1 MKEKQRFSHH
11 RCKETKCIDCNN
23 AAGVSNDYIFGH
35 CIRDIM
41 GFINTNQIW
50 SEESGWVEG
59 DELIVV
65 VGWTAPTRFEWWMSN
80 QYR

>member
-1 MKEKQRFSHH
+1 MPS
-11 RCKETKCIDCNN
+11 TS
-23 AAGVSNDYIFGH
+23 GVSNDYIFRH

-50 SEESGWVEG
+50 SEESGCNEG

-65 VGWTAPTRFEWWMSN
+65 VGWTKTN
-80 QYR
+80 KI